1 MYASIP
7 ADMIF
12 FYEDTKGPDPS
23 IFTIKSSGG
32 MKMDRVFWIM
42 IGVLALWILLRLRY
56 SLRKSRKN
64 LNKGEEIQR
73 KLQLLRKKRDEE

>member
-1 MYASIP
+1 
-7 ADMIF
+7 
-12 FYEDTKGPDPS
+12 
-23 IFTIKSSGG
+23 